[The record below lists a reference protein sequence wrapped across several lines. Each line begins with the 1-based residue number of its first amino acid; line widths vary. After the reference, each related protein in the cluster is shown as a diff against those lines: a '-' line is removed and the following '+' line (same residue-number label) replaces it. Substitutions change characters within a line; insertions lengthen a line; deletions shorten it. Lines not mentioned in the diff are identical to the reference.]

1 MTAPLSDPADFRIW
15 NSINSGTVFRQIVES
30 AVVQIRETVTR
41 SLPTKGAPNNRYRV
55 IWEQLDVEFGLGD
68 HFHPIL
74 RSPERLKE
82 PAWPGLW
89 HQRDGHDGIEQA
101 PLNRALVATG
111 RWTIPIRDSISDYVA
126 DALDDTIDGYD
137 DDVSVNTDFLLQ
149 HEQRLPM
156 ETWGPKVRQA
166 TTPQLRFIN
175 FIQGPLNGA
184 LTDDLLSPKPLDL
197 GSRSA
202 NLQDID
208 DDCAITVWGRSQHS
222 LNLLLGMGADRLIR
236 EVLFKGI
243 AFNEHE

>member
-15 NSINSGTVFRQIVES
+15 NSINSGTMFRQIVES

-68 HFHPIL
+68 HAHPIRRL
-74 RSPERLKE
+74 PERMKD
-82 PAWPGLW
+82 PSWPFG
-89 HQRDGHDGIEQA
+89 GNPSIERWMLDQA
-101 PLNRALVATG
+101 FEATG
-111 RWTIPIRDSISDYVA
+111 RWTTPIRDSISDYVS
-126 DALDDTIDGYD
+126 DALDDTIDGFD